1 MVNIEA
7 EKIEIKKTMKRIEA
21 AENRHDVEGMLE
33 DMTDDAIFHVCG
45 VPQIQG
51 RDAVRGLYDK
61 FFETFVSTDITT
73 LEIDISSSGDTA
85 WELGSYVNQ
94 FEGPDGRT
102 QEEGKYLGVWKKV
115 NGKWKTVA
123 ISISGNG

>member
-7 EKIEIKKTMKRIEA
+7 EKIEVKKTMEKVVA
-21 AENRHDVEGMLE
+21 AENRHDVEGMLD

-45 VPQIQG
+45 VPPMQG
-51 RDAVRGLYDK
+51 RDAVRALYGK
-61 FFETFVSTDITT
+61 FFETFVSTNVTT
-73 LEIDISSSGDTA
+73 LEVEVSLSGDMA
-85 WELGSYVNQ
+85 WEYGSYVNQ

-115 NGKWKTVA
+115 DGMWKTAA
-123 ISISGNG
+123 ISISANG

>member
-1 MVNIEA
+1 MVKIEA
-7 EKIEIKKTMKRIEA
+7 EKIEIKKTMEKVVA
-21 AENRHDVEGMLE
+21 AENRHDVEGMLK

-45 VPQIQG
+45 VPQVQG
-51 RDAVRGLYDK
+51 RDAVRALYGK
-61 FFETFVSTDITT
+61 FFETFVSTNVTT
-73 LEIDISSSGDTA
+73 LEVEVASSGDFA
-85 WELGSYVNQ
+85 WEIGAYVNQ

-115 NGKWKTVA
+115 NGKWKTAA